1 MWIEAYNPVLKDPC
15 SSTSWYNCNFYCY
28 LPSVSLREGPWI
40 FPRRPY
46 AQLKSTREGTLT
58 IDVENIVINK
68 LCGTTHWSSSQ
79 SLLIL
84 NDNGQFARDND

>member
-1 MWIEAYNPVLKDPC
+1 MDTPWAPM
-15 SSTSWYNCNFYCY
+15 TQ
-28 LPSVSLREGPWI
+28 LRSI
-40 FPRRPY
+40 
-46 AQLKSTREGTLT
+46 REGTLT
-58 IDVENIVINK
+58 LEVENIVINK